1 MASENP
7 SYVLNPSGNL
17 RGPGESLMRILS
29 RILSGRVAIDPIS
42 IQNRSAFVEYLE
54 RNATRIESAWKLEI
68 PLFSSKKGYVFF
80 EDEKRIL
87 IRYNSERGFFNFTRE
102 RFTSTCFFSGKIEND
117 GTGNVLRGS
126 YRFPA
131 FMEFPRYVILTGA
144 VYLVFYFG
152 YLVVSGSV
160 TWVDSIIFVG
170 GLLFFYAGAKLYGNV
185 SAPISILARIT
196 MKKVDALLA
205 EYADRQ

>member
-1 MASENP
+1 
-7 SYVLNPSGNL
+7 
-17 RGPGESLMRILS
+17 MRILS
-29 RILSGRVAIDPIS
+29 RILSGRVSIDPIS

-54 RNATRIESAWKLEI
+54 RNATRIESAWKLQI
-68 PLFSSKKGYVFF
+68 PLLSSKKGYVFF

-87 IRYNSERGFFNFTRE
+87 IRYNSEKGFFNFTSE
-102 RFTSTCFFSGKIEND
+102 RFTSACFFSGKIEND

-131 FMEFPRYVILTGA
+131 FMEFPKYLLLMGA
-144 VYLVFYFG
+144 VFSVFSFV
-152 YLVVSGSV
+152 YLVVSGSA
-160 TWVDSIIFVG
+160 TFVDSIILVL
-170 GLLFFYAGAKLYGNV
+170 GLLFLGAAASWYGNV
-185 SAPISILARIT
+185 SASTSIFARNT